1 MQNLG
6 LLFACNMAENKFRVE
21 QPGKERRQGF
31 FGFMANKLRLEG
43 IESGFPVRYLP
54 KALFVVLLG
63 IFYVWNSHYS
73 ERATRTIDKLEDEVE
88 DLRADVTTL
97 EADYMY
103 SSKESEVAKGIKPL
117 GLQESKEPPI
127 KIVVDED
134 EY

>member
-1 MQNLG
+1 
-6 LLFACNMAENKFRVE
+6 MAENKFKVE
-21 QPGKERRQGF
+21 QPNGEKKQGF
-31 FGFMANKLRLEG
+31 FGFLSSKLKIEE

-54 KALFVVLLG
+54 KVLFAVAIGV
-63 IFYVWNSHYS
+63 IYVWNNHYA
-73 ERATRTIDKLEDEVE
+73 EKATRTIDKLEDEVE

-97 EADYMY
+97 EADYMF
-103 SSKESEVAKGIKPL
+103 SSKQSEVARNVESL

>member
-1 MQNLG
+1 M
-6 LLFACNMAENKFRVE
+6 LFACNMAENKFRVG
-21 QPGKERRQGF
+21 QPDQQKQQGF
-31 FGFMANKLRLEG
+31 FGFMARKLRLEA
-43 IESGFPVRYLP
+43 IESGFPVRHLP

-63 IFYVWNSHYS
+63 IFYVWNNHYA
-73 ERATRTIDKLEDEVE
+73 ERATRTIDKLEEEVE

-103 SSKESEVAKGIKPL
+103 RSKQSEVGREVKTL
-117 GLQESKEPPI
+117 GLEESKAPPI

>member
-6 LLFACNMAENKFRVE
+6 LLFACNMAENKFRVG
-21 QPGKERRQGF
+21 QPERQKKQGF
-31 FGFMANKLRLEG
+31 FGFMANKLRLEAV
-43 IESGFPVRYLP
+43 ESGLPVRFLP

-63 IFYVWNSHYS
+63 VLYVWNNHYA
-73 ERATRTIDKLEDEVE
+73 ERTTRTIDKLENEVE

-97 EADYMY
+97 EADYMID
-103 SSKESEVAKGIKPL
+103 SKQSEVGQKVKTL
-117 GLQESKEPPI
+117 GLEESKEPPI

>member
-1 MQNLG
+1 
-6 LLFACNMAENKFRVE
+6 MAENKFKVE
-21 QPGKERRQGF
+21 QPNGEKKQGF
-31 FGFMANKLRLEG
+31 FGFLSSKLKIEE

-54 KALFVVLLG
+54 KVLFAVAIGV
-63 IFYVWNSHYS
+63 IYEWNNHYA
-73 ERATRTIDKLEDEVE
+73 EKATRTIDKLEDEVE

-97 EADYMY
+97 EADYMF
-103 SSKESEVAKGIKPL
+103 SSKQSEVARNVESL